1 MHWGRIKIIKII
13 KYINDY
19 QCISGFCLVVAHRLS
34 TVWMS
39 LLNVITSSRCC
50 FLNVYVAYN
59 IYSTCKNLFKDII
72 TCYNVWYCLMQPPCL
87 IHPHSAEDLFNR
99 KSTKIQPRPNKSAC
113 APPKDSFRKTCII
126 LHHEACGPS
135 QLLQLQHTAKLWTMG
150 DTTKLKSLEDAW
162 RVCES
167 KPRHRLI
174 MNFIFKSLWRTEKT
188 LWLWL
193 NLPRALHTG

>member
-1 MHWGRIKIIKII
+1 MSMSRTTSIQPARIFSK
-13 KYINDY
+13 
-19 QCISGFCLVVAHRLS
+19 
-34 TVWMS
+34 
-39 LLNVITSSRCC
+39 TSSHVIM
-50 FLNVYVAYN
+50 FDAA
-59 IYSTCKNLFKDII
+59 
-72 TCYNVWYCLMQPPCL
+72 PCL

-113 APPKDSFRKTCII
+113 APPKDSFRKTCITKPTVD
-126 LHHEACGPS
+126 LHSFYNFSIRIHQS
-135 QLLQLQHTAKLWTMG
+135 KLWTIG
-150 DTTKLKSLEDAW
+150 DTTRLKSLEDAW